1 MDLILVTITGIALLL
16 AVAMGFVVFTVL
28 GDERRRSDARVELL
42 KRATTAAVEP
52 PAPAATPWRG
62 DADVDVDVD
71 SPVGAVTERGLFAT
85 TSEASPWTAR
95 LGPAAAI
102 GIGVALAG
110 YLLLPGDAGRAGT
123 TPATVQAAPI
133 ELVALSHTQRPGA
146 LTISGMVQNPG
157 TGSPAL
163 QLSAVAFLF
172 GPDGT
177 LLATGRTAIDYPRLG
192 PGEESPFVIDV
203 PISGTVARYRV
214 GFRRADGSVLA
225 HVDRRVDSSS
235 ARRERAAGDMPWD
248 R

>member
-1 MDLILVTITGIALLL
+1 MDLILVTITGISLLL

-42 KRATTAAVEP
+42 QRATTAAVEP
-52 PAPAATPWRG
+52 AAPAAAPWPG
-62 DADVDVDVD
+62 DADVDVDVN
-71 SPVGAVTERGLFAT
+71 SPGGTIAERGLFAT
-85 TSEASPWTAR
+85 ASNTSPWTTR
-95 LGPAAAI
+95 LGAAAAI
-102 GIGVALAG
+102 GICVALAG

-123 TPATVQAAPI
+123 APATVQAAPI

-163 QLSAVAFLF
+163 QVSAVAFLF
-172 GPDGT
+172 APDGT